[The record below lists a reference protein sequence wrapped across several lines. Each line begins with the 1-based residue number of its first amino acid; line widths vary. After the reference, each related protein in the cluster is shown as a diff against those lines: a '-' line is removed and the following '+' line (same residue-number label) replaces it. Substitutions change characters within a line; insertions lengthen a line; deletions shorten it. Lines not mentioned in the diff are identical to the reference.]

1 MIKMLFYILVLI
13 ASIYNIFWV
22 FFAEFK
28 ILPMLFSGLMII
40 ISLLEIDS
48 YITNKKNNNK

>member
-13 ASIYNIFWV
+13 ASIYNIFWG
-22 FFAEFK
+22 FFVELK
-28 ILPMLFSGLMII
+28 IIPMLFSVLMII

-48 YITNKKNNNK
+48 YITNKKNSNK

>member
-13 ASIYNIFWV
+13 ASIYNIFWGFIV
-22 FFAEFK
+22 ELK
-28 ILPMLFSGLMII
+28 IIPMLFSVLMII

-48 YITNKKNNNK
+48 YITNKKNSNK

>member
-13 ASIYNIFWV
+13 ASIYNIFWG

-28 ILPMLFSGLMII
+28 IIPMLFSGLMII

-48 YITNKKNNNK
+48 YIANKKNNNK

>member
-1 MIKMLFYILVLI
+1 MIKMLFYILVLL
-13 ASIYNIFWV
+13 ASIYNIFWG

-28 ILPMLFSGLMII
+28 IIPMLFFALMII

-48 YITNKKNNNK
+48 YITNKKKNNK